1 MTKSWKT
8 SQTRGPKK
16 SITLDVDPTIME
28 NNMRIIKDTPVEEEF
43 NKILSTVD
51 PVLTKLVKPT
61 PGFCVKSFTKPD
73 NKKVFVNICV
83 TDAIPCPRDI
93 SNEELMQ
100 ILSSENPS
108 SYRVPMSIGEGRTE
122 PDNSGVPVTVYDVAV
137 NPEFFKK
144 VANDDLFQVFFLTV
158 VFEGLQDKY
167 QFELDMHKYTIL
179 KNRKSIG
186 SLQSHRIQVRNIDS
200 SEPKIASTAPCKP
213 PLIEELEDKSSG
225 QKENIRISNLIYRL
239 RREPPTGEIEY
250 LLAEFKI
257 PSHIEM
263 KDLNLEV
270 GEDRLVLDS
279 KGLFELVDFF
289 LPCSVDQDV
298 ISAYLDRND
307 DMLYVKMPAIN

>member
-1 MTKSWKT
+1 MTKN
-8 SQTRGPKK
+8 

-28 NNMRIIKDTPVEEEF
+28 KNMRIVKETPVEGEL
-43 NKILSTVD
+43 KKLLSSVDTV
-51 PVLTKLVKPT
+51 PSRLVKPT
-61 PGFCVKSFTKPD
+61 PGFCVKTTRIPD
-73 NKKVFVNICV
+73 NKKVFVNICQ

-93 SNEELMQ
+93 TNDELMY
-100 ILSSENPS
+100 ILSSEDPS

-122 PDNSGVPVTVYDVAV
+122 HDKSGAPATAYDVAV

-144 VANDDLFQVFFLTV
+144 IEKDELFQTFFLTV

-167 QFELDMHKYTIL
+167 QFEIDMQKFTIL

-186 SLQSHRIQVRNIDS
+186 TLQSHRIQIRDIQQTES
-200 SEPKIASTAPCKP
+200 KIKP
-213 PLIEELEDKSSG
+213 PLIEEIKGKALSRSEAAHRKN
-225 QKENIRISNLIYRL
+225 EIVFRL

-257 PSHIEM
+257 PASVEV

-279 KGLFELVDFF
+279 KGVYEPVDFF
-289 LPCSVDQDV
+289 LPCSVDQD
-298 ISAYLDRND
+298 IIDAQLDRNID
-307 DMLYVKMPAIN
+307 ILSVKMPVIH

>member
-1 MTKSWKT
+1 MT
-8 SQTRGPKK
+8 KK

-28 NNMRIIKDTPVEEEF
+28 KNMRIIKETPVEEEF
-43 NKILSTVD
+43 NKLMASVDTV
-51 PVLTKLVKPT
+51 PSKLVKPT
-61 PGFCVKSFTKPD
+61 PGFCVKSYTKNE
-73 NKKVFVNICV
+73 NKKVFVNICQ

-93 SNEELMQ
+93 TNEELMQ
-100 ILSSENPS
+100 ILSSEDPS

-122 PDNSGVPVTVYDVAV
+122 PDKSGAPATVYDVAV

-144 VANDDLFQVFFLTV
+144 IEKDDLFQTFFLTV

-167 QFELDMHKYTIL
+167 QFEMDMQKYTIL

-186 SLQSHRIQVRNIDS
+186 TLQSHRIQIRDIKTFDNKV
-200 SEPKIASTAPCKP
+200 KP
-213 PLIEELEDKSSG
+213 PLIEELGDDGLVKKPSKPAAK
-225 QKENIRISNLIYRL
+225 KEIIYRL

-257 PSHIEM
+257 PSSVDL

-279 KGLFELVDFF
+279 KGLFEPVDFF
-289 LPCSVDQDV
+289 LPCSVDQE
-298 ISAYLDRND
+298 ILDAQLNRNN
-307 DMLYVKMPAIN
+307 DMLIVKMPVIH